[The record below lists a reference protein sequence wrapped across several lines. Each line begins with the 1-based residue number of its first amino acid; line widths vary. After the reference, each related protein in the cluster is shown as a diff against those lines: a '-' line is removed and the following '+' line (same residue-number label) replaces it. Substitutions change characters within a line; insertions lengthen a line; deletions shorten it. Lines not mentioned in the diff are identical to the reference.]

1 MTTSAR
7 ERAAAPAARPTA
19 PAEIAEVA
27 AVAARF
33 AGDVTAVRELGRGN
47 INRTYLVATGGA
59 SFVLQRINQAVF
71 ADPRAVIRNFARVTA
86 FLERKNGGT
95 GGGFRFPTL
104 RKTVA
109 GHDCWIDAGGGVWR
123 AQTYIDGR
131 AISRLARPDQAAAL
145 GSCLGWFHRRT
156 ADMRSDGLEIVLPSF
171 HVLPSYLAEYDR
183 VAAGRKDCPA
193 ALERQCMAAVESMRP
208 QAALFQEACADGRI
222 SARIVHGDPKVENF
236 LFDGHGEVVSLI
248 DLDTVGP
255 GLLHHDIGDCLRSC
269 CNRGGEGGDAAAVR
283 FDLHT
288 CRAWFAGY
296 SAAMGGL
303 LDRHDRDLA
312 CPAITLITFELGLRF
327 FTDHLRGDTYFRVR
341 RQGENLE
348 RARTQ
353 FALMHSIVE
362 QQETIRQVFLR
373 ND

>member
-1 MTTSAR
+1 MTTSDK
-7 ERAAAPAARPTA
+7 ERAAILTGKSRDGM
-19 PAEIAEVA
+19 AEAD

-33 AGDVTAVRELGRGN
+33 AGDVTAVRELGQGN
-47 INRTYLVATGGA
+47 INRTYLVQTGGA

-71 ADPRAVIRNFARVTA
+71 ADPLAVVRNFSRVTA
-86 FLERKNGGT
+86 FLEDKNGET

-109 GHDCWIDAGGGVWR
+109 GHDCWIDSGGGVWR
-123 AQTYIDGR
+123 AQTYIDGE
-131 AISRLARPDQAAAL
+131 AISRLAHPDQAAAI
-145 GSCLGWFHRRT
+145 GRCLGWFHRFT
-156 ADMRSDGLEIVLPSF
+156 VDMCSDGLEIALPGF

-183 VAAGRKDCPA
+183 VAADRKDRPA

-208 QAALFQEACADGRI
+208 QAGLFQEACADGRI

-236 LFDGHGEVVSLI
+236 LFDGNGEVVSLI

-269 CNRGGEGGDAAAVR
+269 CNRGGESGDAAAVR

-303 LDRHDRDLA
+303 LGRHDRDLA

-362 QQETIRQVFLR
+362 QQEMIRQVFLKG
-373 ND
+373 D

>member
-1 MTTSAR
+1 MTKSDK
-7 ERAAAPAARPTA
+7 ERAAVLTGKSRDGM
-19 PAEIAEVA
+19 AEAA

-33 AGDVTAVRELGRGN
+33 AGDVTAVRELGQGN
-47 INRTYLVATGGA
+47 INRTYLVQTGGA
-59 SFVLQRINQAVF
+59 SFVLQRLNQAVF
-71 ADPRAVIRNFARVTA
+71 ADPLAVVRNFSRITA
-86 FLERKNGGT
+86 FLEHKNGKNGGD
-95 GGGFRFPTL
+95 FRFPAL

-109 GHDCWIDAGGGVWR
+109 GDDCWIDSGGGVWR
-123 AQTYIDGR
+123 AQTCIDGE
-131 AISRLARPDQAAAL
+131 AISRLARPDQAAAI
-145 GSCLGWFHRRT
+145 GRCLGGFHRRT
-156 ADMRSDGLEIVLPSF
+156 ADMRSDGLEITLPGF

-183 VAAGRKDCPA
+183 VAAGRILSTA
-193 ALERQCMAAVESMRP
+193 AIERQCMAEVESMRP
-208 QAALFQEACADGRI
+208 QTALFQEACADGRI

-236 LFDGHGEVVSLI
+236 LFDGNGEVVSLI

-283 FDLHT
+283 FDLET

-296 SAAMGGL
+296 SAVMGGL
-303 LDRHDRDLA
+303 LGRHDLDLA

-362 QQETIRQVFLR
+362 QQETIRQVFLK
-373 ND
+373 DD